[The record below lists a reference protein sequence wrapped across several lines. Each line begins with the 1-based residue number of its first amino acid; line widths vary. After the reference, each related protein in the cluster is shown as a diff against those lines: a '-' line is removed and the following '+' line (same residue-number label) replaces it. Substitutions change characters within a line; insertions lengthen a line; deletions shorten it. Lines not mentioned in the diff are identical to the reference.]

1 MDRALKELINFATKD
16 ATVFFHLILNIDRK
30 ICKFLYPSPWPSL
43 SHFLSPFFAAVALS
57 VIDTSSSNFFAENWT
72 QFPYSEFVAHTGTGV
87 AGSGEEVLLESSDNN
102 KQKKVNNAAV
112 TVNSN
117 KELQNPATSAISSS
131 KETKD
136 KVNQGPL

>member
-1 MDRALKELINFATKD
+1 MQIPISFSLAFSFT
-16 ATVFFHLILNIDRK
+16 FFI
-30 ICKFLYPSPWPSL
+30 
-43 SHFLSPFFAAVALS
+43 PFFAAVALS

-72 QFPYSEFVAHTGTGV
+72 QFPYSEFVAHTGV

-102 KQKKVNNAAV
+102 NQKKVNNAAV

-131 KETKD
+131 KETID
-136 KVNQGPL
+136 KVQPICSILIPDYQNSC

>member
-1 MDRALKELINFATKD
+1 MPLC
-16 ATVFFHLILNIDRK
+16 FFILSSILTGKYANSYILLLGLLFH
-30 ICKFLYPSPWPSL
+30 IFYPL
-43 SHFLSPFFAAVALS
+43 FFAAVALS

-72 QFPYSEFVAHTGTGV
+72 QFPYSEFVAHTGV

-102 KQKKVNNAAV
+102 NQKKVNNAAV

-131 KETKD
+131 KDTKD
-136 KVNQGPL
+136 KVKPYGLPLSRIFEPSFGVNF

>member
-1 MDRALKELINFATKD
+1 MPLC
-16 ATVFFHLILNIDRK
+16 FFHLILNIDRK

-72 QFPYSEFVAHTGTGV
+72 QFPYLEIGNSEGAP
-87 AGSGEEVLLESSDNN
+87 LENSDNN
-102 KQKKVNNAAV
+102 NNHGEENQKKVNNAAV

-117 KELQNPATSAISSS
+117 KENPATSAISSS
-131 KETKD
+131 RDTKD
-136 KVNQGPL
+136 KG

>member
-1 MDRALKELINFATKD
+1 MSVFATKH

-43 SHFLSPFFAAVALS
+43 SHFLSLFFAAVALS

-72 QFPYSEFVAHTGTGV
+72 QFPYSEFVAQTGV

-102 KQKKVNNAAV
+102 NQKKVNNAAV

-131 KETKD
+131 KETLD
-136 KVNQGPL
+136 KVQPKDCFIKTGKISY

>member
-1 MDRALKELINFATKD
+1 MPLH
-16 ATVFFHLILNIDRK
+16 TVFFHIFLNIDRK
-30 ICKFLYPSPWPSL
+30 ICKFLYP
-43 SHFLSPFFAAVALS
+43 FLLGLLFHIFIPFFAAVALS

-72 QFPYSEFVAHTGTGV
+72 QFPYSEFVAQTGV

-102 KQKKVNNAAV
+102 NQKKVNNAAV

-131 KETKD
+131 KETID
-136 KVNQGPL
+136 KVQPICSILIPDYQNSC